1 MKISYDKIQDLVD
14 AAAAK
19 SLQIRR
25 DLHQNP
31 ELSEHEVHT
40 SARVRAE
47 LKQLGIPY
55 RSEIAG
61 HGIKAVLTTK
71 SKEPA
76 VAIRADMDALPI
88 QEKVDL
94 PFKSQNDGVMHACG
108 HDIHTAVLLGTAS
121 VLKALQEELPRTT
134 VFLFEPAEETRG
146 GAKPMI
152 EEGCLEDPRVDTVIG
167 LQAGVHAR
175 LHECGFHDVYGHR
188 QRQILSWRQSLHRH

>member
-121 VLKALQEELPRTT
+121 VLKALQEELPRTS
-134 VFLFEPAEETRG
+134 VFLFEPA
-146 GAKPMI
+146 A
-152 EEGCLEDPRVDTVIG
+152 
-167 LQAGVHAR
+167 AR
-175 LHECGFHDVYGHR
+175 
-188 QRQILSWRQSLHRH
+188 SL